1 MIALLTLAVAG
12 IGALTTRGIV
22 RPIGTLKAAAARI
35 ARRET
40 VAQIDVHTKDE
51 LGELARSM
59 EAMASEIE
67 AFMAQQQ
74 ASEAEVRELNA
85 NLGRR
90 VEQRT
95 VELENAMKELLAAKE
110 AAEDSN
116 RAKSEF
122 LANMSHEIRTP
133 MNGIIGMTE
142 LALDTRL
149 THEQHEYLGMVK
161 SSADYLL
168 AVINDILD
176 SSKIEA
182 GKLDLDPIDFNLRDH
197 LDDTANALAIR
208 AHSKGLELVCRVAEN
223 VPDGLVGD
231 PGRLRQIIVNLI
243 GNAIKFTSDGEVVIN
258 VERDSAKEEEADGNI
273 WLHFKVSD
281 TGIGIPANKTD
292 RLFKAFSQVDMSTT
306 RKYGGTGLGLAISAQ
321 LVHMMRGEVW
331 VESEEGKGSTFHFT
345 ARFGVSKKMV
355 PRRALEGLA
364 KLRGMS
370 VLVVDDNATN
380 CRILQELLR
389 SWGLQPTIVQ
399 SGKEALRVMQHALDE
414 EGNPFLMVLLDNMMP
429 EMDGFMLAEQI
440 RLRPELTGSTL
451 MMLSSGDRAEN
462 VARCHE
468 LGVSAYLTKPIRQAE
483 LLDAILAAFRASPA
497 DSRDANS
504 AASFERCETSLSL
517 LVTEDNLVNQKLAQ
531 RLLEKRGHEVVMAAN
546 GREAVDTLQHENF
559 DVVLMDVQMPEMDG
573 FEATKFI
580 RAREKETGGHVPII
594 AMTAHAMKG
603 DRERCLKLGMDAYIS
618 KPLHPAELFE
628 VVETLGFSDAGAAAP
643 RARVG
648 EIPSFDRKAVLVNF
662 GGDAGL
668 LREIVEAFLEEYPS
682 QLNRIRGGVA
692 RSDAAELREGAHS
705 LKGAVSNFGPNEA
718 LDLAEQLEFKG
729 RDENL
734 DGAEAVVKQL
744 ERAIEELREALESGE

>member
-1 MIALLTLAVAG
+1 
-12 IGALTTRGIV
+12 
-22 RPIGTLKAAAARI
+22 
-35 ARRET
+35 
-40 VAQIDVHTKDE
+40 
-51 LGELARSM
+51 
-59 EAMASEIE
+59 
-67 AFMAQQQ
+67 
-74 ASEAEVRELNA
+74 
-85 NLGRR
+85 
-90 VEQRT
+90 
-95 VELENAMKELLAAKE
+95 
-110 AAEDSN
+110 
-116 RAKSEF
+116 
-122 LANMSHEIRTP
+122 
-133 MNGIIGMTE
+133 
-142 LALDTRL
+142 
-149 THEQHEYLGMVK
+149 
-161 SSADYLL
+161 
-168 AVINDILD
+168 
-176 SSKIEA
+176 
-182 GKLDLDPIDFNLRDH
+182 
-197 LDDTANALAIR
+197 
-208 AHSKGLELVCRVAEN
+208 
-223 VPDGLVGD
+223 
-231 PGRLRQIIVNLI
+231 
-243 GNAIKFTSDGEVVIN
+243 
-258 VERDSAKEEEADGNI
+258 
-273 WLHFKVSD
+273 
-281 TGIGIPANKTD
+281 
-292 RLFKAFSQVDMSTT
+292 
-306 RKYGGTGLGLAISAQ
+306 
-321 LVHMMRGEVW
+321 
-331 VESEEGKGSTFHFT
+331 
-345 ARFGVSKKMV
+345 MV

-451 MMLSSGDRAEN
+451 MMLSSGDRVEN

-497 DSRDANS
+497 DSRDADS

-531 RLLEKRGHEVVMAAN
+531 GLLEKRGHEVVMAAN
-546 GREAVDTLQHENF
+546 GREAVDTLQYGNF

-648 EIPSFDRKAVLVNF
+648 EISSFDRKAALVNF

-682 QLNRIRGGVA
+682 QLNRIRDGVA

-705 LKGAVSNFGPNEA
+705 LKGAVSNFGPNEV

-729 RDENL
+729 LDENL
-734 DGAEAVVKQL
+734 DGARQ
-744 ERAIEELREALESGE
+744 S

>member
-1 MIALLTLAVAG
+1 
-12 IGALTTRGIV
+12 
-22 RPIGTLKAAAARI
+22 
-35 ARRET
+35 
-40 VAQIDVHTKDE
+40 
-51 LGELARSM
+51 
-59 EAMASEIE
+59 
-67 AFMAQQQ
+67 
-74 ASEAEVRELNA
+74 
-85 NLGRR
+85 
-90 VEQRT
+90 
-95 VELENAMKELLAAKE
+95 
-110 AAEDSN
+110 
-116 RAKSEF
+116 
-122 LANMSHEIRTP
+122 
-133 MNGIIGMTE
+133 
-142 LALDTRL
+142 
-149 THEQHEYLGMVK
+149 MVK

-618 KPLHPAELFE
+618 KPLHHAELFE